1 MATELYPLQFKPVYK
16 DYLWGGQ
23 EIIQKFHRPMPPG
36 VYAESWEVSDR
47 TDGMGVVSNGALA
60 GTTFRALVQRFGA
73 QLMGTKATTP
83 GFPLLIKL
91 IDAREK
97 LSVQVHPDDESA
109 RKFGGE
115 AKTEMWYVL
124 DAKPGS
130 ALYCGLKP
138 GVTRANLEQAI
149 QSRQVETLLN
159 RIPVQAG
166 DAVYVPGGRVHAID
180 AGCLIFEVQQ
190 NSNTT
195 YRVYDWGRVG
205 LDGKARPLHV
215 TEALRVINWNDA
227 GSAKVQ
233 PVQLVAQGGTLV
245 ERLVSSPYFR
255 VERYRLADPCT
266 CRGDGGSFRIFFVM
280 SGRVQ
285 ISLAGHEEILTPGT
299 TCLVPAA
306 VAECPLDPV
315 DGPVTLLR
323 ITLP

>member
-1 MATELYPLQFKPVYK
+1 MATELYPLRFTPVYK

-23 EIIQKFHRPMPPG
+23 QITQKYQRQLPPG
-36 VYAESWEVSDR
+36 IYAESWEVTDR
-47 TDGMGVVSNGALA
+47 LDGMGVVANGPLA

-73 QLMGTKATTP
+73 ELMGTKATTP
-83 GFPLLIKL
+83 TFPLLIKL
-91 IDAREK
+91 IDAHDK
-97 LSVQVHPDDESA
+97 LSVQVHPDDEAA

-124 DAKPGS
+124 SAQPGS

-138 GVTRANLEQAI
+138 GVNRAALEQAI
-149 QSRQVETLLN
+149 QSRQVENLLN

-205 LDGKARPLHV
+205 LDGKARPLHIQ
-215 TEALRVINWNDA
+215 EALRVINWNDA

-233 PVQLVAQGGTLV
+233 PAQLVAQGDTRV
-245 ERLVSSPYFR
+245 ERLLSSPYFR
-255 VERYRLADPCT
+255 VERYTLADPCN
-266 CRGDGGSFRIFFVM
+266 CRADGTSFRIFFVM
-280 SGRVQ
+280 SGKLQ
-285 ISLAGHEEILTPGT
+285 ITLEGHEETLTPGS

-306 VAECPLDPV
+306 VPECPLDPV